1 MREDCPVR
9 SLRDTA
15 VIPRTTSFDS
25 QKTALTP
32 SLPELLCDSLKSAT
46 PGELCLCASL
56 NLEPTEWPW
65 FAQGN
70 LLLDNSDVH
79 HWSVWPWRWQ
89 YAWETGTELRLPARP
104 VADQDY
110 NNWPGQAAS
119 TRTPE
124 GTARWERKI
133 VERLLSKWRTL
144 PELDWLLIDLILKNC
159 RCKRNKQQ
167 LVEMVFLLSGCCI
180 FSRWSWMQ
188 LSGMEE
194 ILRDS
199 GEIVRWTEAGLR
211 IDLVQFHIAIF
222 SASSFLV
229 CCAFKTAETDSRE
242 KILAFSIYERNTQDA
257 RLTPEIYVCG
267 CVRPH
272 LVSFTEFTSNFTFL
286 VCQNTCHVKAEAQG
300 TVREPESTG
309 AKTPWLITWRW
320 RHKLRDTSQNT

>member
-1 MREDCPVR
+1 
-9 SLRDTA
+9 
-15 VIPRTTSFDS
+15 
-25 QKTALTP
+25 
-32 SLPELLCDSLKSAT
+32 
-46 PGELCLCASL
+46 
-56 NLEPTEWPW
+56 
-65 FAQGN
+65 
-70 LLLDNSDVH
+70 
-79 HWSVWPWRWQ
+79 
-89 YAWETGTELRLPARP
+89 
-104 VADQDY
+104 
-110 NNWPGQAAS
+110 
-119 TRTPE
+119 
-124 GTARWERKI
+124 
-133 VERLLSKWRTL
+133 
-144 PELDWLLIDLILKNC
+144 
-159 RCKRNKQQ
+159 
-167 LVEMVFLLSGCCI
+167 MVFLLSGCCI

-229 CCAFKTAETDSRE
+229 CCALKTAETDSRE
-242 KILAFSIYERNTQDA
+242 KILVFSIYERNTQEA

-272 LVSFTEFTSNFTFL
+272 LVSSTEFTSNFTFL

-320 RHKLRDTSQNT
+320 CHKLRDTSQNTYHHIFLHCDRSCERHATLYVLKWAGWTYLPTNMLPGWPASLSAPCVVTTQCVAIWKRR